1 MEYTVNGLARLSGL
15 TPRTLRWYDREGLL
29 KPCRV
34 TGAGYRIYG
43 PREVDR
49 LQEILFYR
57 ELDLSLEEIRVI
69 LDSPGFDRK
78 AALQS
83 HLKGLREKRERL
95 DRLIAAVERTLLNE
109 KGEISMTDKE
119 KFDAFKADLVAQNE
133 ARYGKEVKEKYGETA
148 LKESGDKLMGLTEE
162 AYQAW
167 KALEEEIL
175 SALSAAVRTG
185 EDPTGA
191 EGKRISEL
199 HRRWLGY
206 TLPNCTPQIQRGL
219 AGMYVE
225 DERFTA
231 YYDREIPG
239 CAQFLR
245 DAVAAHSG
253 TGN

>member
-1 MEYTVNGLARLSGL
+1 M
-15 TPRTLRWYDREGLL
+15 

-57 ELDLSLEEIRVI
+57 ELDLSLEEIRAI
-69 LDSPGFDRK
+69 LDSPGFDRQ

-109 KGEISMTDKE
+109 KGEITMTDKE
-119 KFDAFKADLVAQNE
+119 KFDAFKADMVARNE
-133 ARYGKEVKEKYGETA
+133 AEYGAEVKEKYGAAA
-148 LKESGDKLMGLTEE
+148 LKESGDRLMGLTEE
-162 AYQAW
+162 DYRGW

-175 SALSAAVRTG
+175 SALSAAVKAG
-185 EDPTGA
+185 EDPAGA
-191 EGKRISEL
+191 EGKRVAAL

-206 TLPNCTPQIQRGL
+206 TLPNCTPRIQREL

-225 DERFTA
+225 DGRFTA
-231 YYDREIPG
+231 YYDREVSG
-239 CAQFLR
+239 CARFLR
-245 DAVAAHSG
+245 DAVEAD
-253 TGN
+253 TEPED